1 MKKMVA
7 LLVVAVVASACFE
20 KSDPKV
26 NEKETPAPNT
36 LDSVTEPGDAAAW
49 TPDKCM
55 VDSDCAEM
63 AVGTC
68 ETAYCDKGECVKMAA
83 PVGKQCEAEGLG
95 ECQSGQCE
103 PVDGAMACV
112 AVPAANGTPCGEFFV
127 ACGGAGGCLDGACDD
142 PCDDGNPCT
151 DGKCTATGCV
161 YTNNTVKCDDG
172 DPCTAND
179 VCADGVCGGEKVCD
193 CTEDADCEH
202 LDDGNPCTG
211 YHECKANGTCAIKAA
226 TVVKCPETGFEP
238 CQTNECNPA
247 SGKCVETVAED
258 GVECD
263 DAIECT
269 TGDFCVEGECTGI
282 GDITCEYVCD
292 DGVDEDEDGVMDCDE
307 PECWGVGDCAQP
319 ECGDGTCQEL
329 AEETCLS
336 CPEDCGEC
344 PPECGDGKLTPETGE
359 ECDDG
364 ALETGDG
371 CDDLCKVEPAPAN
384 AGDIVITEIFKNPDA
399 VNDSVGEW
407 FEIYNATDAAIDI
420 NAWTLK
426 DAGQDTHR
434 IFVLGGVEV
443 AAGAYFVLGIN
454 DDAQVNGGAAV
465 DYVYGAF
472 NLGNKDDE
480 VILMS
485 GETVVDQVAYDEG
498 TFPNAAGK
506 TLSLDPGKT
515 NATDNDDGANWC
527 EGQVAFGAGD
537 FGTPGAANTACP
549 FCGDG
554 ECNGDEDCDTCD
566 DCACGEGFAC
576 VDGNCAPLT
585 ANGESCGA
593 DGDCASGFCTD
604 GVCCA
609 TACDGLCESCGLA
622 ASKGTCTPIAIN
634 TDPADECGT
643 CKVCN
648 GAGACKNA
656 VINSDPKAKCT
667 SQPEAT
673 CGLNGFCDG
682 EGACAYWPENTV
694 CQALVCNGNTLHLAD
709 TCDGLGDCTDS
720 GNESCCPY
728 KCNGAGTG
736 CLDTC
741 TTSADCCA
749 NHICNGSNKCVGAP

>member
-1 MKKMVA
+1 MKKAVV
-7 LLVVAVVASACFE
+7 LFVVAVVASACLE

-247 SGKCVETVAED
+247 SGKCVETVVED

-319 ECGDGTCQEL
+319 ECGDGTCQEP

-336 CPEDCGEC
+336 CPEDCGACNDC
-344 PPECGDGKLTPETGE
+344 PCE
-359 ECDDG
+359 EG
-364 ALETGDG
+364 
-371 CDDLCKVEPAPAN
+371 
-384 AGDIVITEIFKNPDA
+384 
-399 VNDSVGEW
+399 
-407 FEIYNATDAAIDI
+407 
-420 NAWTLK
+420 
-426 DAGQDTHR
+426 
-434 IFVLGGVEV
+434 FVCVGGV
-443 AAGAYFVLGIN
+443 
-454 DDAQVNGGAAV
+454 
-465 DYVYGAF
+465 
-472 NLGNKDDE
+472 
-480 VILMS
+480 
-485 GETVVDQVAYDEG
+485 
-498 TFPNAAGK
+498 
-506 TLSLDPGKT
+506 
-515 NATDNDDGANWC
+515 
-527 EGQVAFGAGD
+527 
-537 FGTPGAANTACP
+537 
-549 FCGDG
+549 
-554 ECNGDEDCDTCD
+554 
-566 DCACGEGFAC
+566 
-576 VDGNCAPLT
+576 CAPLT
-585 ANGESCGA
+585 VNGAPCSA
-593 DGDCASGFCTD
+593 HGDCASGFCVD
-604 GVCCA
+604 GVCCD
-609 TACDGLCESCGLA
+609 TACHGTCKGCSISG
-622 ASKGTCTPIAIN
+622 SKGTCTPVPEN
-634 TDPADECGT
+634 GDLYLECGL
-643 CKVCN
+643 CKVCD
-648 GAGACKNA
+648 GAGACKDVVA
-656 VINSDPKAKCT
+656 GWDIKDDCPLQAQES
-667 SQPEAT
+667 
-673 CGLNGFCDG
+673 CGLDGTCDG
-682 EGACAYWPENTV
+682 QGACAYYAAGAPCKMPLCAGSV
-694 CQALVCNGNTLHLAD
+694 LHVED
-709 TCDGLGDCTDS
+709 QCDGQGTCVDAGTV
-720 GNESCCPY
+720 SCCPY
-728 KCNGAGTG
+728 ACNDSGKG
-736 CLDTC
+736 CRESCSID
-741 TTSADCCA
+741 AHCCGYA
-749 NHICNGSNKCVGAP
+749 VCSNGSCVAAP